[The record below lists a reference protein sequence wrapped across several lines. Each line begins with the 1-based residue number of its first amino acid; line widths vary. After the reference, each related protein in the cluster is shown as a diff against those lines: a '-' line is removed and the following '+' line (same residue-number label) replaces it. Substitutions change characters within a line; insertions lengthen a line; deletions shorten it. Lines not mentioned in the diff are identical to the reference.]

1 MMIKNLSVSKEL
13 DAKAM
18 ATLCGGVQDT
28 LQSNVSGGA
37 AAIGSNGGIANT
49 TFSLVAP
56 TQYNVNSPY
65 LSSTI
70 EPVAVGIAGLA
81 FA

>member
-1 MMIKNLSVSKEL
+1 MMIKNLSVSQEL

-28 LQSNVSGGA
+28 LQRNSSGGA
-37 AAIGSNGGIANT
+37 LAIGSAGGIANT
-49 TFSLVAP
+49 TLSVAAP
-56 TQYNVNSPY
+56 SQFNVNDPT
-65 LSSTI
+65 LVSTI
-70 EPVAVGIAGLA
+70 EPVAVGIGGLA

>member
-28 LQSNVSGGA
+28 LQSNSSGGA
-37 AAIGSNGGIANT
+37 LAIGSAGGIANT
-49 TFSLVAP
+49 TLSVVAP
-56 TQYNVNSPY
+56 SQTNVNAPY

>member
-18 ATLCGGVQDT
+18 ATLSGGVQDT
-28 LQSNVSGGA
+28 LQSNASGGA
-37 AAIGSNGGIANT
+37 LALGSNGGIANT

-56 TQYNVNSPY
+56 SQANVNAPGLYSMY
-65 LSSTI
+65 
-70 EPVAVGIAGLA
+70 EPVAVALGGVA